1 MAETDQTTDNP
12 INNPAEPT
20 WFQPLVGDDAP
31 AERIELLKGYDT
43 PQAFLEDF
51 ENTKNRDW
59 RVDIAGDDAKFKS
72 QLDRFSTPADM
83 GKSFR
88 EAQATIRGGMYKQAP
103 APDATDD
110 DIKAF
115 REANGIPAEPEG
127 YFENLPEGLVVGEA
141 DKEIFTDFAT
151 KMHSKNVSPEV
162 MQEVIGWYNG
172 FAEQQQEQLAE
183 IDHSHHQ
190 ETEDALRNEWGSDYR
205 TNINMVSKLLET
217 TFGEQAKDAILNA
230 RDGEGRAIMNIPEI
244 VKGLAGLSRKM
255 DPLARVISQNNDP
268 AQTLNNEIAE
278 IEKFMRTN
286 RKEYNADQKMQDR
299 LLELYDI
306 RLEHDKRKTG

>member
-1 MAETDQTTDNP
+1 MAEQITDNP

-20 WFQPLVGDDAP
+20 WYQPLVGDDAP
-31 AERIELLKGYDT
+31 AERIELLKGYET

-51 ENTKNRDW
+51 EKTKNHDW
-59 RVDIAGDDAKFKS
+59 RTDMAGDDAKFKS

-88 EAQATIRGGMYKQAP
+88 EAQATIRGGLYKQAP
-103 APDATDD
+103 GPEATPD

-115 REANGIPAEPEG
+115 REANGIPAEADG
-127 YFENLPEGLVVGEA
+127 YFKDLPDGLVIGEE
-141 DKEIFTDFAT
+141 DKAIFQDFAT
-151 KMHSKNVSPEV
+151 AMHGKNVAPDT
-162 MQEVIGWYNG
+162 MHEVIKWYNG

-183 IDHSHHQ
+183 IDHTHHQ
-190 ETEDALRNEWGSDYR
+190 ETEEALRADWGSDYR
-205 TNINMVSKLLET
+205 VNINMVGKLLET
-217 TFGEQAKDAILNA
+217 TFGSEAKDAILNA
-230 RDGEGRAIMNIPEI
+230 RSGDGRAIMNIPEI
-244 VKGLAGLSRKM
+244 VKGLADMSRKM
-255 DPLARVISQNNDP
+255 DPLARVISPKNDP
-268 AQTLNNEIAE
+268 AQTLNDEIAE

-286 RKEYNADQKMQDR
+286 RAEYNKDAKMQSR